1 MVVSRRAALAALLV
15 FALGCAPERAPDAG
29 ADRGDLQRR
38 AERAA
43 ARVAAILGQP
53 VRPSVELAENAA
65 HAARTAGVG
74 SVEGLAAI
82 AHDGRVIVIPENYA
96 KLNPTGR
103 DVVLAHELTH
113 VAAGTG
119 GLPVWLYE
127 GFADYVAYK
136 DAGLAVPVAAAEL
149 ATEVRAGR
157 VPGKLPGAD
166 AFAPGAARLAQSYQE
181 AWLACRF
188 LAARFGEDRLV
199 RLYRDARRLGV
210 ERALPLPSGELVAG
224 WRAYLREELE

>member
-43 ARVAAILGQP
+43 VRVEAILGLP
-53 VRPSVELAENAA
+53 VRPSVELAEDAA

-96 KLNPTGR
+96 KLTPTGR

-119 GLPVWLYE
+119 GLPAWLYE
-127 GFADYVAYK
+127 GF
-136 DAGLAVPVAAAEL
+136 
-149 ATEVRAGR
+149 
-157 VPGKLPGAD
+157 
-166 AFAPGAARLAQSYQE
+166 
-181 AWLACRF
+181 
-188 LAARFGEDRLV
+188 
-199 RLYRDARRLGV
+199 
-210 ERALPLPSGELVAG
+210 
-224 WRAYLREELE
+224 